1 MSLVRSNLKY
11 IFVFVFTLFVM
22 VFFGMY
28 TNSWDAIWNYG
39 FSYSMAKGELPY
51 LDFTMIIPPFYN
63 FIMSLGLIFIS
74 HNNIVFLIEQAILI
88 TVNFYFLYKMYDN
101 RAWMLLPIMCFP
113 IFVSFSPTY
122 NYFLFFLTTIVLYLE
137 EKKKSDYLIGFFL
150 GLTLLTKYTV
160 GIFLLFPSIIYYF
173 KNKKKILK
181 RFVGLTIPCIIF
193 FIYLL
198 ITHSLYSFLDLCVFG
213 LFDFASKNTVIHI
226 VYFPL
231 SLILFFVS
239 LFVLTRNRKK
249 ILNWYVVFSFFIMIP
264 NFSIY
269 HFFVYVLF
277 FSLLIISGKSILS
290 GKYIRN
296 ISLLLSFLIIGLN
309 IIFYINWNQM
319 ELGLERY
326 HNINNFNYFV
336 NSKGSKN
343 SVMLANGVYKKY
355 RAKGNTFFISNC
367 GDIWMKIINEE
378 RTNYFTILNR
388 GNYGYN
394 GTKKM
399 IKRIKKMND
408 VYFIVNMN
416 DYKYSKDF
424 SNSLTQ
430 FDSEIVE
437 YIIKSSNFIESVNE
451 YNVYYKQ

>member
-277 FSLLIISGKSILS
+277 FYLVFGGHRRQSYITARVWRSEDILGSHVPLPVFYKGPRDRTRIIS
-290 GKYIRN
+290 
-296 ISLLLSFLIIGLN
+296 
-309 IIFYINWNQM
+309 
-319 ELGLERY
+319 
-326 HNINNFNYFV
+326 
-336 NSKGSKN
+336 
-343 SVMLANGVYKKY
+343 LASQ
-355 RAKGNTFFISNC
+355 APLPTEPSH
-367 GDIWMKIINEE
+367 
-378 RTNYFTILNR
+378 
-388 GNYGYN
+388 
-394 GTKKM
+394 
-399 IKRIKKMND
+399 
-408 VYFIVNMN
+408 
-416 DYKYSKDF
+416 
-424 SNSLTQ
+424 
-430 FDSEIVE
+430 
-437 YIIKSSNFIESVNE
+437 
-451 YNVYYKQ
+451 